1 MGGKKKKKEFF
12 LLPYG
17 IHILNIAYCSG
28 LLSKTNK
35 QTNKNKQK
43 KHLKTQKHQKTLVVD
58 VDNIELET

>member
-1 MGGKKKKKEFF
+1 MVGKKKKKEFF

-43 KHLKTQKHQKTLVVD
+43 
-58 VDNIELET
+58 NI